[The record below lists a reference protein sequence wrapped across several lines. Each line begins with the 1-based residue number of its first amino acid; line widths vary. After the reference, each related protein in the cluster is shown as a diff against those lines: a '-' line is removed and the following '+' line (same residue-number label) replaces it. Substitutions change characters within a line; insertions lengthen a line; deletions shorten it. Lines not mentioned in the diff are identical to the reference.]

1 MKKCLVSF
9 VSISLVHD
17 LGMNPSDDMDKHMKS
32 VNKLSGQI
40 VEKARELDTTF
51 VVN

>member
-9 VSISLVHD
+9 VFISPVHD
-17 LGMNPSDDMDKHMKS
+17 LGMNPSEDMYKHMKF
-32 VNKLSGQI
+32 VNKLSDQI
-40 VEKARELDTTF
+40 VEKARELDAAF